1 MKERRMAM
9 LVVVVVV
16 GLFSPASSTSPS
28 LSRTSSRPGDCRRD
42 ASESMHGPYLNR
54 SYIAAEMICVGCT
67 GAGLI
72 ASWRFLFGGE
82 PEGLE
87 CAVKVQSI

>member
-1 MKERRMAM
+1 MKERRMTM

-16 GLFSPASSTSPS
+16 GLFSSASSTSPS

-54 SYIAAEMICVGCT
+54 SYIAAQSSHSPPMSAMNPLNMYVFFFLL
-67 GAGLI
+67 GLH
-72 ASWRFLFGGE
+72 
-82 PEGLE
+82 
-87 CAVKVQSI
+87 